1 MNSHKE
7 HTPKTLRGM
16 KVAVL
21 KGGPG
26 SEREVSLRSGEAVA
40 KALQNIGCLVAEVD
54 IHGKDFKIPDGT
66 ELAFNIIHGTFGEDG
81 QIQALLE
88 DRNIPYT
95 GEGVKCSEVAFDKI
109 LTKEVLDRAGIPNAK
124 WEIIHVNEKPSIGL
138 PFVLKS
144 PQQGSSVGVHII
156 REASQVDAAIADC
169 LKYGPDIIVEAFFT
183 GRELTVG
190 ILGDIALPIV
200 EIKPKAGFYDYSNK
214 YTKGNTDYLVPAP
227 IDAETTAR
235 IQEVALASHR
245 ALGLEIYSRVD
256 VLLSESGELC
266 VLEINTIPG
275 MTETSL
281 LPKAAAEIGIGFG
294 ELCER
299 IGLLSL
305 HRFVKRK

>member
-1 MNSHKE
+1 MNLHKE
-7 HTPKTLRGM
+7 HTTLRGM

-26 SEREVSLRSGEAVA
+26 SEREVSLKSGEAVSR
-40 KALQNIGCLVAEVD
+40 ALQNIGCLVAEVD
-54 IHGKDFKIPDGT
+54 VHGNDFKIPDGT

-95 GEGVKCSEVAFDKI
+95 GEGVEGSHVAFDKI
-109 LTKEVLDRAGIPNAK
+109 RTKEVLDKAGIPNAK
-124 WEIIHVNEKPSIGL
+124 WEIIKAGQKPSLPL

-156 REASQVDAAIADC
+156 REASQVDAAIEDC
-169 LKYGPDIIVEAFFT
+169 LKYGPEIIVEAFFT
-183 GRELTVG
+183 GKELTVG

-200 EIKPKAGFYDYSNK
+200 EIRPREGFYDYANK

-227 IDAETTAR
+227 IDEKITR
-235 IQEVALASHR
+235 QIQKTALAAHR

-256 VLLSESGELC
+256 VLLNESGEFC
-266 VLEINTIPG
+266 VLEVNTIPG

-281 LPKAAAEIGIGFG
+281 LPKAAAEVGIGFG

-305 HRFVKRK
+305 QRFVKRK